1 MSLLSRCFRRFS
13 SDTKPCI
20 KNLIDLT
27 PNTVKLAFVS
37 DIHLEKRNTVPKL
50 YSKDLETHI
59 SDYQGVALIGD
70 IGNPFDKNYARF
82 LYNCSNQFKNVYL
95 LSGNH
100 EYYHKSRHI
109 NYLKSFVNNQIID
122 VINHIND
129 IVGNKNI
136 IYLNNN
142 VVDIGGTNHRL
153 IGSTLWSHYNVYSK
167 GKNTPK
173 YIVNFN
179 NFVNR
184 QHFESK
190 RQIEIEI
197 NKSKSLEKDVTVLTH
212 YMPTIEL
219 IHDKFMSYVKPSYY
233 EHKDQNRYYTNL
245 EYLFGDPVKYWLC
258 GHSHLN
264 IEKEI
269 NDTKLRMNAQPNK
282 RNNNIP
288 LSYIEIDI

>member
-1 MSLLSRCFRRFS
+1 MSFLSRYFRKFS
-13 SDTKPCI
+13 NSTQFIPK
-20 KNLIDLT
+20 

-37 DIHLEKRNTVPKL
+37 DIHLENRYDLVPKL
-50 YSKDLETHI
+50 YSVPEIHL
-59 SDYQGVALIGD
+59 SDYHGIALIGD
-70 IGNPFDKNYARF
+70 IGNPFDNNYTQF

-109 NYLKSFVNNQIID
+109 NYLKSFVDNQIID

-136 IYLNNN
+136 IYLNNS
-142 VVDIGGTNHRL
+142 VADIDGTNHRL

-167 GKNTPK
+167 GKNTPE
-173 YIVNFN
+173 YIIKFN

-197 NKSKSLEKDVTVLTH
+197 NKSKLLEKDITVLTH
-212 YMPTIEL
+212 YMSTIEL
-219 IHDKFMSYVKPSYY
+219 VHDKYMKYIKPSYY
-233 EHKDQNRYYTNL
+233 EYEDQNRYYTDL

-269 NDTKLRMNAQPNK
+269 NGTKLKMNAQPNK
-282 RNNNIP
+282 RKHNIP
-288 LSYIEIDI
+288 LSYIEIDV